1 MTNQLMPAY
10 VRLNP

>member
-10 VRLNP
+10 VRHNP